1 MELYE
6 SARAVHAHLAPR
18 AGDATAPRNRLV
30 RSPKR
35 TVAFSRSSYIVMTYR
50 GFGRPAL
57 VAPEAGP
64 ICESLWRWHLGGG
77 ASQTRES
84 SIEAEALGALVLA
97 PARDGDEAERMGA
110 AYSLGGCGD
119 GAALAVLATGSLSLS
134 LSLSPSLS
142 LSLPPPTHPPTLSL
156 SRSLAHTCLLVL
168 THSRY
173 SALFG

>member
-1 MELYE
+1 
-6 SARAVHAHLAPR
+6 
-18 AGDATAPRNRLV
+18 
-30 RSPKR
+30 
-35 TVAFSRSSYIVMTYR
+35 MTYR

-84 SIEAEALGALVLA
+84 TTEAEALGALVLA

-119 GAALAVLATGSLSLS
+119 RAALAVLATGSLSLS
-134 LSLSPSLS
+134 LPLSPSLS

-156 SRSLAHTCLLVL
+156 SLACTHMLTRTHPLSLQRSVRMT
-168 THSRY
+168 TSRRVEPGRLG
-173 SALFG
+173 SGWLETEPSPH